1 MYLQPNSK
9 YIIFI
14 NKIIQVI
21 ACACILVACKC
32 ESHQGKLIELCNAY
46 LNFNNKI
53 FGVFSTV
60 IKPEV
65 FLSLNQNLLV

>member
-1 MYLQPNSK
+1 M
-9 YIIFI
+9 
-14 NKIIQVI
+14 
-21 ACACILVACKC
+21 ACAGILVACKC

-53 FGVFSTV
+53 FGVLNPM

-65 FLSLNQNLLV
+65 NITKILLFLFI